1 MQELRDDYER
11 RLTERGGP
19 PDAAVAAVRE
29 SRKEWPKHF
38 PSASLLGCVYISD
51 CIDQPEYQR
60 RVTAGEIVADE
71 GITSDYL
78 FVVSQTAPTGT
89 AQYSIVHH
97 TLYTLHYPTL
107 PRRIGPRGLRSLH
120 PSIPPSLH
128 PSIPPS
134 LHPSIPPSLH
144 PYVRPSGRSIHIY

>member
-19 PDAAVAAVRE
+19 PDAAAAAAVRE

-97 TLYTLHYPTL
+97 TLYTLPYLTTPDRPAGSAL
-107 PRRIGPRGLRSLH
+107 
-120 PSIPPSLH
+120 PPSLH

-134 LHPSIPPSLH
+134 LRPSIPPSL
-144 PYVRPSGRSIHIY
+144 RPSIPTSVHPVGPFIY